1 MKFAFTI
8 GFGLLAGAAGAQVYG
23 SGLVINEFMAVNDS
37 TSTIVDQDGQH
48 EDWIE
53 LYNNSNQ
60 TLNLEGFYLSD
71 KIDNPTKWSFPAGTT
86 IAPDA
91 YVIVWADEDGS
102 QMGLHANFKLSRD
115 GEQLILSNPFEE
127 ELDSYTF
134 GLQEANI
141 SMARVPNGTGNF
153 VMQAPTFGYNN
164 DLASGLQNLDATVA
178 VSVFPNPTDGRFTL
192 RLRPRSENSLEP
204 YSVRII
210 AMDGR
215 LIQQLPETTDVTL
228 SFDLFTM
235 PAGMYW
241 LEVTTA
247 ASKGMYKV
255 VKL

>member
-8 GFGLLAGAAGAQVYG
+8 GFCLLVGAAVAQVYG

-37 TSTIVDQDGQH
+37 TSVIVDQDGQH

-71 KIDNPTKWSFPAGTT
+71 KYDNPTKWSFPAGTT

-127 ELDSYTF
+127 VLDSITF
-134 GLQEANI
+134 GLQEDNVP
-141 SMARVPNGTGNF
+141 MARKPNGTGGF

-164 DLASGLQNLDATVA
+164 NLANGLQNLEVMVA
-178 VSVFPNPTDGRFTL
+178 INTFPNPTNGRFTVTMT
-192 RLRPRSENSLEP
+192 PRSENGIDP
-204 YSVRII
+204 YSIRVI
-210 AMDGR
+210 AADGR
-215 LIQQLPETTDVTL
+215 MVKQMPKTTDAVQQI
-228 SFDLFTM
+228 DLT
-235 PAGMYW
+235 AQSSGLYW
-241 LEVTTA
+241 LEISTA
-247 ASKGMYKV
+247 TGRGVYKV